1 MPHKRDARF
10 IWVCYCE
17 IWLDLH
23 KPEKLLHVLNRDIPT
38 LKAKYV
44 LVLNLKLNYQYMY
57 SLKVLKVI
65 SIVGYTLRN
74 IINMS

>member
-1 MPHKRDARF
+1 M
-10 IWVCYCE
+10 
-17 IWLDLH
+17 
-23 KPEKLLHVLNRDIPT
+23 KLLHVLNRDVPT

-44 LVLNLKLNYQYMY
+44 FVLNLKLNYQYMCI
-57 SLKVLKVI
+57 LKVLKVI

>member
-17 IWLDLH
+17 IWLDAH

-38 LKAKYV
+38 LKAKCFRAKFEI
-44 LVLNLKLNYQYMY
+44 KLSVHVYF
-57 SLKVLKVI
+57 K
-65 SIVGYTLRN
+65 SIESDIDCGIYIT
-74 IINMS
+74 